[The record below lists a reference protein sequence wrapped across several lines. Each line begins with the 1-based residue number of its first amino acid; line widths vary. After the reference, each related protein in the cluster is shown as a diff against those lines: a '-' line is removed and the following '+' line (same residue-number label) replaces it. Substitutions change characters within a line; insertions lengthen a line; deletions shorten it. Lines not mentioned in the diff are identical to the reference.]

1 MAADY
6 TKSCPRKCHLMTG
19 LNAFRLLL
27 LLLVGF
33 DRLLKKEIQ
42 IGGKI
47 VIDRS
52 NFQRYL
58 DDLHIQS

>member
-1 MAADY
+1 
-6 TKSCPRKCHLMTG
+6 MTG

-27 LLLVGF
+27 LLVVGF